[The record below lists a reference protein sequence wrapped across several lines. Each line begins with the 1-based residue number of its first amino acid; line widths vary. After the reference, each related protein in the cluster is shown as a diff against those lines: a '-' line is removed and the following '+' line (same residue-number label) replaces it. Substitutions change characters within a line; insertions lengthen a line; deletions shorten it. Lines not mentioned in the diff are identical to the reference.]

1 MRRPTTDIHK
11 RTDLLELEPLRNDAN
26 SYRRRDTAHYDGL
39 INTDATID
47 MRGQLT
53 TRDDGADEEKCDCD
67 PVLGK
72 DVNSPGEE
80 ELGNGP
86 DDRLIVSH
94 VSG

>member
-1 MRRPTTDIHK
+1 
-11 RTDLLELEPLRNDAN
+11 
-26 SYRRRDTAHYDGL
+26 
-39 INTDATID
+39 

-67 PVLGK
+67 SVLSK

-86 DDRLIVSH
+86 DDRLMVSH